1 MLEAL
6 DDCIQES
13 SDRGKEFEYVVKRLI
28 RGLASSRECA
38 RLGFATVLT
47 HVRGIS
53 TVIWYLKL
61 VVQLV
66 SFNSLY
72 LCNAILVTAAHFPY
86 VCLSASCRYY
96 IEIAA

>member
-53 TVIWYLKL
+53 TVI
-61 VVQLV
+61 
-66 SFNSLY
+66 
-72 LCNAILVTAAHFPY
+72 
-86 VCLSASCRYY
+86 
-96 IEIAA
+96 